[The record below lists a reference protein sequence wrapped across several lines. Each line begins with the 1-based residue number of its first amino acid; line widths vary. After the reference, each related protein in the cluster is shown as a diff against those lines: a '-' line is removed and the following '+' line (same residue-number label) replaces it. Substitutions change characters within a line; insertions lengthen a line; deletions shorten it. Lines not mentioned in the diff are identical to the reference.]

1 MERYFDEELKSLN
14 EMLIKMSSIVEEMI
28 AKSIEALKDR
38 REDYIGLVLEKEKI
52 INELQIEVDDMVM
65 RLIALRQPA
74 AGDLRFL
81 VSAVKINAD
90 LERVGDL
97 AVNIAER
104 TRELLKEPAL
114 KPLVDIPRMAFL
126 AQKMLADSIT
136 AFVNRNADL
145 AKEVCGSD
153 DMVDNLNS
161 QIFRELITYMLND
174 PKTINRAI
182 DLILVARHLERIAD
196 HATNISEDVFYMVEG
211 KDIRHHHEE

>member
-1 MERYFDEELKSLN
+1 MERHFDEELKILN
-14 EMLIKMSSIVEEMI
+14 ETLIKMSSIVEDMI
-28 AKSIEALKDR
+28 DKSISALTDR
-38 REDYIGLVLEKEKI
+38 REDYIVKVFDEEKT
-52 INELQIEVDDMVM
+52 INGFQIEVDDMVM

-81 VSAVKINAD
+81 VSAIKINAD

-104 TRELLKEPAL
+104 TKELLKEPEL
-114 KPLVDIPRMAFL
+114 KPLIDIPRMASL

-136 AFVNRNADL
+136 AFVTRDAYL

-153 DMVDNLNS
+153 DMVDNLNN

-182 DLILVARHLERIAD
+182 DLILITRHLERIAD
-196 HATNISEDVFYMVEG
+196 HATNIGEDVFYMVKG